1 MYTCVCVGGG
11 GMGGQTPKFNG
22 VHVRVSTHAYTQQD
36 NTWSQKDLRS
46 CFTFTSKSLN
56 LYLIDWRVL

>member
-1 MYTCVCVGGG
+1 
-11 GMGGQTPKFNG
+11 MGGQTPKFNG

-36 NTWSQKDLRS
+36 NTWSQRDLCS
-46 CFTFTSKSLN
+46 CFTCTSKSLN

>member
-1 MYTCVCVGGG
+1 
-11 GMGGQTPKFNG
+11 MGGQTPKFNS

-36 NTWSQKDLRS
+36 DTWSQRDLSS
-46 CFTFTSKSLN
+46 CFTSKSLN